1 MANSQFGPLTPSLAQ
16 TADVARIGGKGA
28 SLARMVSAGF
38 PVPLGFTVAAE
49 AYVQFLKEN
58 GLEGQ
63 IVNLVKGFDPTDFA
77 AMGEVSGS
85 IQKTIL
91 EAPMARNIRQQIES
105 AYGALT
111 GQLVSAGSVSHG
123 TLPQVSVRSSAT
135 AEDLPKAS
143 FAGQHDTYLNVVGHE
158 AVAVAVRK
166 CWASLW
172 NSNAIHYRDRQHFD
186 HVKALMAVVVQHMVS
201 STASG
206 VMFTV
211 NPVTGDASEMVIN
224 ACWGLGEAV
233 VSGTITPD
241 NIVVAKHDLKLKSL
255 QVASKTVMIAMADGG
270 GTVEEPVAPE
280 RVDAPSISDDQ
291 VTQLAEMG
299 RRLEEHYGAPQDIE
313 WSFEGDVLN
322 LLQSRPITTL

>member
-77 AMGEVSGS
+77 AMGEVSES

>member
-1 MANSQFGPLTPSLAQ
+1 MANFQFGPLTPSLAQ
-16 TADVARIGGKGA
+16 TTDVARIGGKGA
-28 SLARMVSAGF
+28 SLATMVSAGF
-38 PVPLGFTVAAE
+38 PVPPGFTVAAD
-49 AYVQFLKEN
+49 AYLQFLKEN
-58 GLEGQ
+58 ELEGQ
-63 IVNLVKGFDPTDFA
+63 IVDLVKDFDPTDFA
-77 AMGEVSGS
+77 AMGEVSES

-91 EAPMARNIRQQIES
+91 EAPMTRNIRPQIES

-111 GQLVSAGSVSHG
+111 SQLASAGSASPG

-135 AEDLPKAS
+135 AEDLPNAS

-158 AVAVAVRK
+158 AVSAAVHK

-186 HVKALMAVVVQHMVS
+186 HMKALMAVVVQQMVR

-233 VSGTITPD
+233 VSGMITPD
-241 NIVVAKHDLKLKSL
+241 NIVVAKQDLKLKSL
-255 QVASKTVMIAMADGG
+255 QVASKTMMIALADGG
-270 GTVEEPVAPE
+270 GTVEERVAPE
-280 RVDAPSISDDQ
+280 RVDAPSISGDQ
-291 VTQLAEMG
+291 VTRLAEMG
-299 RRLEEHYGAPQDIE
+299 RRLEEHFGAPQDIE
-313 WSFEGDVLN
+313 WPFEGDELN

>member
-135 AEDLPKAS
+135 AEDLPNAS

>member
-1 MANSQFGPLTPSLAQ
+1 M
-16 TADVARIGGKGA
+16 
-28 SLARMVSAGF
+28 
-38 PVPLGFTVAAE
+38 
-49 AYVQFLKEN
+49 
-58 GLEGQ
+58 
-63 IVNLVKGFDPTDFA
+63 
-77 AMGEVSGS
+77 
-85 IQKTIL
+85 
-91 EAPMARNIRQQIES
+91 
-105 AYGALT
+105 
-111 GQLVSAGSVSHG
+111 
-123 TLPQVSVRSSAT
+123 RSSAT
-135 AEDLPKAS
+135 AEDLPSAS

-158 AVAVAVRK
+158 AVAAAVPK

-186 HVKALMAVVVQHMVS
+186 HVKALMAVVVQQMVR

-211 NPVTGDASEMVIN
+211 NPVTGDDSEMVIN
-224 ACWGLGEAV
+224 SCWGLGEAI

-241 NIVVAKHDLKLKSL
+241 NIVVAKQDLKLKAL
-255 QVASKTVMIAMADGG
+255 QVASKTVMIALADGG

-280 RVDAPSISDDQ
+280 RVDAPSISGDQ

-313 WSFEGDVLN
+313 WSFEGDELN

>member
-1 MANSQFGPLTPSLAQ
+1 MANFEFGPLTPSLAQ

-38 PVPLGFTVAAE
+38 PVPLGFTVAAD
-49 AYVQFLKEN
+49 AYLQFLQDNE
-58 GLEGQ
+58 LEGR
-63 IVNLVKGFDPTDFA
+63 IVNLVKDFDPTDFA

-91 EAPMARNIRQQIES
+91 EAPMTRNIRQEIES

-111 GQLVSAGSVSHG
+111 SQLVSAASVSPG

-135 AEDLPKAS
+135 AEDLPNAS

-158 AVAVAVRK
+158 AVAAAVQR

-172 NSNAIHYRDRQHFD
+172 NSNAIHYRDRLHFD
-186 HVKALMAVVVQHMVS
+186 HMNALMAVVVQQMVR

-233 VSGTITPD
+233 VSGMVTPD
-241 NIVVAKHDLKLKSL
+241 NIVVAKQDLKLKTL
-255 QVASKTVMIAMADGG
+255 QVASKTVMIALADGG

-280 RVDAPSISDDQ
+280 RVNAPSISGDQ
-291 VTQLAEMG
+291 VRRLAEMG

-313 WSFEGDVLN
+313 WSFEGDELS
-322 LLQSRPITTL
+322 LLQSRPITAL